1 TRRRRRPRGCRPTT
15 RAGSLLEFWR
25 IRLREGYH
33 DEAVAGAPHLAG
45 TFHSSTVVSIPPEAS
60 SLPSAE
66 NASALTR
73 PCAPF
78 SSPAAFPVATS
89 HRRTDPPAPEV
100 ASSLPSGE
108 NASAS
113 RPTPNAPAG
122 TSIRRNSLPV
132 ATSHRRTGGTLAGTF
147 STTGTGVAS

>member
-1 TRRRRRPRGCRPTT
+1 MSAPRSGNQSGAPVQTLADCRSRVRVERSRRHCQRIRRAVTPRSPRRGFRLHAAAAAELDRCGGG
-15 RAGSLLEFWR
+15 GSRIRQNSGPPKLLEFWR

-33 DEAVAGAPHLAG
+33 HEVVAGAPHLAG

-78 SSPAAFPVATS
+78 SSPAAFPV
-89 HRRTDPPAPEV
+89 
-100 ASSLPSGE
+100 
-108 NASAS
+108 
-113 RPTPNAPAG
+113 
-122 TSIRRNSLPV
+122 
-132 ATSHRRTGGTLAGTF
+132 
-147 STTGTGVAS
+147 